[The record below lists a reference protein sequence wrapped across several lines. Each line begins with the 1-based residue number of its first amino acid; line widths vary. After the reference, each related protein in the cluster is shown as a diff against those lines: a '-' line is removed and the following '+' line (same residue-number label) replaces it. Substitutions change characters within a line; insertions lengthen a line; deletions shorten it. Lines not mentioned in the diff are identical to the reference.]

1 MDINHYLLLIP
12 YRINESLLSQ
22 EETIMNLSKINTVI
36 TNHTHI
42 LVNNIF

>member
-22 EETIMNLSKINTVI
+22 EETIMESK
-36 TNHTHI
+36 
-42 LVNNIF
+42 